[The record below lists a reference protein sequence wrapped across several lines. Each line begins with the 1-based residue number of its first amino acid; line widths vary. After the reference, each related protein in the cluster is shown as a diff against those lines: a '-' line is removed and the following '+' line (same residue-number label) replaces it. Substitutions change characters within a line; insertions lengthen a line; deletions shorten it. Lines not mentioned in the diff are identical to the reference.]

1 MTQATVSK
9 KIVKMIDY
17 RSHIHGVPELNAIE
31 TDGKDLGLKPSSP
44 FSP

>member
-17 RSHIHGVPELNAIE
+17 RSHIHGVPELNAFK
-31 TDGKDLGLKPSSP
+31 TDGKVLSVHEPNRDI
-44 FSP
+44 